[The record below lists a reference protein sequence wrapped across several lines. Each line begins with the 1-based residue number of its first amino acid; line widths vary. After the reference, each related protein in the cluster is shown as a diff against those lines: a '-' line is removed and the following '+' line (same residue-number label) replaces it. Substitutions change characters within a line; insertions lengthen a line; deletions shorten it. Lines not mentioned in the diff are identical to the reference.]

1 MVLGNSK
8 QYKCRFIN
16 SYFVLFHTVSGTPL
30 GRYFL
35 VSDDRG
41 RKYRDADFLTR
52 RTITP
57 ILRGYLSYVA

>member
-1 MVLGNSK
+1 MLVKRMTAKPAVIGRLPTSLFG
-8 QYKCRFIN
+8 
-16 SYFVLFHTVSGTPL
+16 SYFLDDG
-30 GRYFL
+30 
-35 VSDDRG
+35 DRG